1 MGIFDHNGTLIG
13 EIIMQQFKSSDPT
26 EQNFKTEQKESVK
39 TGKEYKFKV
48 SLELDE
54 SNADFLQRA
63 KLFIENNEDDLNTV
77 ALPVFPVVI
86 ISAINLPREFQP
98 NYVDSYMPLSGK
110 LDNVN
115 YFYKATPQAWENLL
129 LKNKYFSDN
138 WNRYKL

>member
-1 MGIFDHNGTLIG
+1 MH
-13 EIIMQQFKSSDPT
+13 
-26 EQNFKTEQKESVK
+26 
-39 TGKEYKFKV
+39 
-48 SLELDE
+48 
-54 SNADFLQRA
+54 DFLQRA